1 MHSRMKTFF
10 NYNMRGVSTKYLQKY
25 LNWQRIKDL
34 FKDTTKWIKTVL
46 ALSLQKADAI
56 TIYNNIEKDY
66 LKIYKPSQLS
76 S

>member
-1 MHSRMKTFF
+1 
-10 NYNMRGVSTKYLQKY
+10 MRGVSTKYLQKY

-56 TIYNNIEKDY
+56 TIYNGSVI
-66 LKIYKPSQLS
+66 
-76 S
+76 

>member
-1 MHSRMKTFF
+1 
-10 NYNMRGVSTKYLQKY
+10 MRGVSTKYLQKY

-56 TIYNNIEKDY
+56 TIYNNTEKDY